1 MSEQEQQQTSA
12 QEIVVGAVV
21 KATAVEVQGDHVVV
35 DFGYGQLG
43 KILRKDW
50 SAVSIPSLQDV
61 VQIGDVVDVQVESLN
76 ETPILSR
83 KSAVNDETWSRLA
96 KLLDDGTVITV
107 TVLAVVKGGL
117 VADLQGVRAFIP
129 ASLLDVK
136 FVSDISSYV
145 MKPLDVVVAEVE
157 PADRRLILSHKRVL
171 ELQEQNARQSQM
183 DKFHVGEHVQGTV
196 ARLTPFGAFID
207 LGGIDGLL
215 HISEMSWSRV
225 DRPEDVVQP
234 GQSVEVKIL
243 KMEKESGRISLSM
256 KGDRISPW
264 ADVADQFHVGDL
276 VTGTVKRLSSFG
288 AFVEVANGIEG
299 LVHVSQI
306 SEKRVAQ
313 PSDVLS
319 PGQEVQVKIL
329 EVHPEEERIALSM
342 KEARRE
348 SVKREEKKRV
358 NHFVEKQ
365 TTEPAATT
373 LGDLFG
379 DLLRDKFK

>member
-1 MSEQEQQQTSA
+1 MSEQEQQQVSA
-12 QEIVVGAVV
+12 QDIVLGAIV
-21 KATAVEVQGDHVVV
+21 KATVISVQSDHVMV
-35 DFGYGQLG
+35 DFGYKQEG

-61 VQIGDVVDVQVESLN
+61 VQVGDVVDAQVESLD

-83 KSAVNDETWSRLA
+83 KSAVNEETWARLA
-96 KLLDDGTVITV
+96 KLLSDNIVITV
-107 TVLAVVKGGL
+107 KVLAVVKGGL
-117 VADLQGVRAFIP
+117 VADLLGIRAFIP
-129 ASLLDVK
+129 ASLIDVK
-136 FVSDISSYV
+136 FIQDLSAFV
-145 MKPLDVVVAEVE
+145 MQPLDVVVSEVE
-157 PADRRLILSHKRVL
+157 PADHRLILSHKRVL
-171 ELQEQNARQSQM
+171 EWQEQDARQSQM
-183 DKFHVGEHVQGTV
+183 DNFHVGEHVQGTV

-207 LGGIDGLL
+207 LGGVDGLL

-225 DRPEDVVQP
+225 ERPEDVVQP
-234 GQSVEVKIL
+234 GQTVEVKIL
-243 KMEKESGRISLSM
+243 KVEKESGRISLSM
-256 KGDRISPW
+256 KGDRVSPW
-264 ADVADQFHVGDL
+264 ADVADHFHVGDL
-276 VTGTVKRLSSFG
+276 VKGTIKRLSSFG
-288 AFVEVANGIEG
+288 AFVEVAPGIEG

-329 EVHPEEERIALSM
+329 EVHPEEERMALSM
-342 KEARRE
+342 KEVRRE

-365 TTEPAATT
+365 TAEPAATT